1 MKEDDF
7 KAYKDM
13 FVRHYTGPFAIDRNN
28 GWKTKHQA
36 LYDKL
41 IIKQLF
47 YLIFKNKG
55 LFDTSA

>member
-41 IIKQLF
+41 I
-47 YLIFKNKG
+47 
-55 LFDTSA
+55 S